1 MSTSSYEELPAL
13 KAHPKVGS
21 MQQFVSSIG
30 PIENF
35 SENLFSADEVHKIAI
50 FDLRICNLDRN
61 ACNIL
66 VQPTT
71 EGGHRLIPIDHGLT
85 IPDSLEICSYDLAWL
100 SFDQA
105 SQPFSQRSL
114 DYISKLDADADIS
127 FLEKNFSFRPECLVN
142 MKITTL
148 LLQQCAARGLTL
160 AQIGEILCRP
170 DEDDTKPSLLENIVS
185 KAKLCSSL
193 KQKMQSKIKDSMLFV
208 VGEQPQNKK
217 TAIPKSNSN

>member
-1 MSTSSYEELPAL
+1 
-13 KAHPKVGS
+13 

-35 SENLFSADEVHKIAI
+35 SENLFSCDEVHKIAI

-85 IPDSLEICSYDLAWL
+85 IPDSLEVCSYDLAWT
-100 SFDQA
+100 SFAQA

-114 DYISKLDADADIS
+114 DYIARLNPDSDIS
-127 FLEKNFSFRPECLVN
+127 FLEKNFKIRPECLAN
-142 MKITTL
+142 LKITTL
-148 LLQQCAARGLTL
+148 LLQRCAARGLTL
-160 AQIGEILCRP
+160 A
-170 DEDDTKPSLLENIVS
+170 
-185 KAKLCSSL
+185 
-193 KQKMQSKIKDSMLFV
+193 
-208 VGEQPQNKK
+208 
-217 TAIPKSNSN
+217 